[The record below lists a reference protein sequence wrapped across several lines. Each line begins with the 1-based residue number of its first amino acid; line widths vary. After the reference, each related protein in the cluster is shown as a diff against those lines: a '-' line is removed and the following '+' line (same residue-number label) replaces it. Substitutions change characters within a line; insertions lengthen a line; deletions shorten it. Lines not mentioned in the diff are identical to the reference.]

1 MKFRDLLFRYLKE
14 VGAYGAAMGIL
25 RSNFRRRYLDGY
37 GNSYWFML
45 LCDDDGYG
53 GCFGEPWWKAYSKF
67 LSEKVY
73 NPEFERIKLGD
84 IVSVKTQEGKHIVEY
99 RVCFTIYEEGCI
111 VSYSGGKIKASRIVE
126 LNGKPFD
133 YDNGWRFREKI
144 NFSNGK

>member
-1 MKFRDLLFRYLKE
+1 MTFRDLLFRHLKE
-14 VGAYGAAMGIL
+14 VGAYGAVMGIL
-25 RSNFRRRYLDGY
+25 RRNFRRRYLDGY
-37 GNSYWFML
+37 GNPYWFML
-45 LCDDDGYG
+45 LCDVDFGYG
-53 GCFGEPWWKAYSKF
+53 DGFGNSWDAYNKF

-84 IVSVKTQEGKHIVEY
+84 NIAVKTQDGKHIVEY
-99 RVCFTIYEEGCI
+99 RVGLTIYEEGSI
-111 VSYSGGKIKASRIVE
+111 VTYSGNKIKASRIVK